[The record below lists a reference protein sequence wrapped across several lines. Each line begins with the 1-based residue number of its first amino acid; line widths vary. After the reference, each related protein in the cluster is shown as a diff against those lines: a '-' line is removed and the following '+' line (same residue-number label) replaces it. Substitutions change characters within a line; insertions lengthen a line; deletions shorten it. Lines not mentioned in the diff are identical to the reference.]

1 MIRYELPKRWIL
13 YDASAVMAA
22 LVEAK
27 SAVQSLTTLPYQ
39 KSWVEAL
46 QELQLKREVAG
57 TSRIEGAEFTEREL
71 DEAVRPDV
79 SPEALRTRSQRQ
91 ARAAM
96 QAYRWIGELPTDRPI
111 STDLVREVHRR
122 LVTGCDDDHCP
133 PGILRERDY
142 NVTFGIPP
150 HRGAEGGPVCEEAFN
165 GLLQSAQT
173 EFRDHDPLVQAMALH
188 YHLAAM
194 HPFLDG
200 NGRTAR
206 AMEALMLRRAGLT
219 DRAFVAMSNYY
230 YDEKPAYLRILGEVR
245 QGGCRDEV
253 ALQREDRRRVVIER
267 FLCPAL
273 GNFFPVVFDHH
284 AALILDLRHDG
295 EVGRGGAGMGIFFCL
310 ELGKRHL
317 DRQGTGVPIGQ
328 VAKAQNGRVE
338 LDAGRQLRLGQ
349 GLQEGRLE
357 RLDSCIRAGRQRKI
371 TALGLNMQ
379 ARPQRFDGNRSIGS
393 VVLLEGRD
401 IRSLIV
407 GGEVL
412 SHLLQRPFDAVQSVD
427 VSASG

>member
-1 MIRYELPKRWIL
+1 MIRYELPRRWIL
-13 YDASAVMAA
+13 YDAGAVMAA

-27 SAVQSLTTLPYQ
+27 SAVRALTTLPYQ

-79 SPEALRTRSQRQ
+79 SPEELRTRSQRQ

-96 QAYRWIGELPTDRPI
+96 QAYRWIGELPADRPI
-111 STDLVREVHRR
+111 SADLVREVHRR

-133 PGILRERDY
+133 PGVLRERDY

-150 HRGAEGGPVCEEAFN
+150 HRGAEGGPACEEAFT

-206 AMEALMLRRAGLT
+206 AIEALVLRRAGLA

-230 YDEKPAYLRILGEVR
+230 YDEKPAYLRVLGEVR
-245 QGGCRDEV
+245 QGSHDLTPFLIF
-253 ALQREDRRRVVIER
+253 ALQGVRIQCERLTAEIRKQMQRALFRDTMYSLFNRLETKRKRVIGERQIEILKILLVEGAMSLSDLR
-267 FLCPAL
+267 SRMHLAYKSL
-273 GNFFPVVFDHH
+273 QSEEAAFFRDLLQLDDLQATKFH
-284 AALILDLRHDG
+284 AAGEPDNRYLTISINLNWPQEIDEGEFLR
-295 EVGRGGAGMGIFFCL
+295 RMKTMPK
-310 ELGKRHL
+310 GK
-317 DRQGTGVPIGQ
+317 TF
-328 VAKAQNGRVE
+328 K
-338 LDAGRQLRLGQ
+338 
-349 GLQEGRLE
+349 
-357 RLDSCIRAGRQRKI
+357 
-371 TALGLNMQ
+371 
-379 ARPQRFDGNRSIGS
+379 F
-393 VVLLEGRD
+393 
-401 IRSLIV
+401 
-407 GGEVL
+407 L
-412 SHLLQRPFDAVQSVD
+412 S
-427 VSASG
+427 

>member
-96 QAYRWIGELPTDRPI
+96 QAYRCIGELPTDRPI

-206 AMEALMLRRAGLT
+206 AMEALMLRCAGLT

-245 QGGCRDEV
+245 QGGHDLTPFLIF
-253 ALQREDRRRVVIER
+253 ALQGIRIQCERLTAEIRRHMQRALFRDTMYSLFNRLETKRKRVIGER
-267 FLCPAL
+267 QVELLKILLEFDELTAVDLMQKAAVHYAPL
-273 GNFFPVVFDHH
+273 KHSGN
-284 AALILDLRHDG
+284 A
-295 EVGRGGAGMGIFFCL
+295 IFRDVYSL
-310 ELGKRHL
+310 VELGSVNRTQALPDSLAFFMDRFSINLNWPQEIDEGEFLKRMKTMPK
-317 DRQGTGVPIGQ
+317 GKTF
-328 VAKAQNGRVE
+328 K
-338 LDAGRQLRLGQ
+338 
-349 GLQEGRLE
+349 
-357 RLDSCIRAGRQRKI
+357 
-371 TALGLNMQ
+371 
-379 ARPQRFDGNRSIGS
+379 F
-393 VVLLEGRD
+393 
-401 IRSLIV
+401 
-407 GGEVL
+407 L
-412 SHLLQRPFDAVQSVD
+412 S
-427 VSASG
+427 